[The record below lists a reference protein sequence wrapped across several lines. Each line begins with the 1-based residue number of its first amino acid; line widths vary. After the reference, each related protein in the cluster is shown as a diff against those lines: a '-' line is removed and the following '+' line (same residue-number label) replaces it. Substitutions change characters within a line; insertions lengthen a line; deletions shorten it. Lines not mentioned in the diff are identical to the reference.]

1 MLFASTALLFSGL
14 SVGSDRGD
22 YGIGASPIIAHH
34 NASDVLAV
42 RHHSIVKDFLRAM
55 STSEGWT
62 VMRQA
67 SDSLVEQK
75 ASPDGW
81 PVYVKSISTV
91 PAPAAFVYNQF
102 EWLNFEATQ
111 KVLDPFVDYI
121 RLVAAFKEERGGES
135 GGDGEEEE
143 TVVRNVLYRKEMNGP
158 PLLPKRV
165 FNTVLRADKQ
175 HGTVVLPRGGKDKGK
190 KRGTQMVEIADGTLM
205 HSCIDVRLPLLEHR
219 RKEEERKVEV
229 WSSRK
234 RFFSRVQHALEL
246 ALEEDGY
253 QDHVEENDGVVMVE
267 EPLHDRHALSGSS
280 DDVNMVRT
288 AEDIA
293 RMAETPS

>member
-1 MLFASTALLFSGL
+1 M
-14 SVGSDRGD
+14 
-22 YGIGASPIIAHH
+22 
-34 NASDVLAV
+34 
-42 RHHSIVKDFLRAM
+42 
-55 STSEGWT
+55 
-62 VMRQA
+62 
-67 SDSLVEQK
+67 
-75 ASPDGW
+75 
-81 PVYVKSISTV
+81 
-91 PAPAAFVYNQF
+91 
-102 EWLNFEATQ
+102 
-111 KVLDPFVDYI
+111 
-121 RLVAAFKEERGGES
+121 
-135 GGDGEEEE
+135 
-143 TVVRNVLYRKEMNGP
+143 YRKEMNGP

-190 KRGTQMVEIADGTLM
+190 KRGTHMVEIADGTLM

-293 RMAETPS
+293 RMAETPANAVTGFHDLVSWYVDNGDGTMTSVVCMRFDLGPDVPRWLFLSTVGLISVFGMNNLKKHVHRLREEGKDSIL